1 MTRARIYKPAK
12 TAMQSGARNTRMWLL
27 EYEPE
32 AKKTPDALMGWAGS
46 GDMRSQLRLKFK
58 TQQEA
63 EDYARH
69 MGLDYTVT
77 PPHVE
82 RRRLKSYADN
92 FK

>member
-12 TAMQSGARNTRMWLL
+12 SAMQQGTGNTRVWLL

-32 AKKTPDALMGWAGS
+32 AKKAPDALMGWAGS

-58 TQQEA
+58 TREEA

-69 MGLDYTVT
+69 KGLDYTVT
-77 PPHVE
+77 PEHPQRH
-82 RRRLKSYADN
+82 RPKSYAEN